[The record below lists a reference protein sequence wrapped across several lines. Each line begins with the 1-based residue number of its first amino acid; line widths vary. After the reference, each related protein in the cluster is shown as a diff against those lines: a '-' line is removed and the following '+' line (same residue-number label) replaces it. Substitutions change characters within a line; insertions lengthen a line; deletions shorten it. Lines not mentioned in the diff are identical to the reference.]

1 MTGDFKL
8 IGLYVLQ
15 RDTEIARLKNALA
28 DSERLNKIQAENE
41 RLLQTQLVEA
51 RSTSSS
57 NLLSTRQ
64 ESRSWQEKEEQTR
77 AERDDAQTALE
88 ALREEREEE
97 RLWKVE
103 LVASIVI
110 LYKELGNRL
119 KAEESWREEAERRAD
134 ELEGMLEIERRATVI
149 AQEDLGDQHRQLEVY
164 QTLLDD
170 AYESINN
177 LFDDHQSLRVL
188 LDDQAQSSASN
199 ESSSLSSTSPLP
211 QDNDPLPLLSSISS
225 LFHTSHIPSQF
236 ESLQST
242 LHITQSHVNHL
253 SSRLASL
260 QTVSAQTS
268 ANLVSAVTAR
278 QTAEEAQRDA
288 ERALAALK
296 PERDGWNDEL
306 LKVQRELEV
315 AQRKGQNG
323 LKEERERCRA
333 LASQLG
339 TSQSLV
345 QALGKDLEL

>member
-177 LFDDHQSLRVL
+177 LLDDHQSLRVL

-211 QDNDPLPLLSSISS
+211 QDNDPCPSFPPSRPSSTLHTSLPNSNPFNPPSISRNHMLTTSPPASLPFKQFLPKHPPILSQQSPLVKPLKRPNATQKERWLLSSPKETAGT
-225 LFHTSHIPSQF
+225 TSY
-236 ESLQST
+236 
-242 LHITQSHVNHL
+242 
-253 SSRLASL
+253 
-260 QTVSAQTS
+260 
-268 ANLVSAVTAR
+268 
-278 QTAEEAQRDA
+278 
-288 ERALAALK
+288 
-296 PERDGWNDEL
+296 
-306 LKVQRELEV
+306 
-315 AQRKGQNG
+315 
-323 LKEERERCRA
+323 
-333 LASQLG
+333 
-339 TSQSLV
+339 
-345 QALGKDLEL
+345 